1 VNLAGSGSPGG
12 ENKGSGVQAVT
23 GLKAGVVGGLGS
35 NAHATGVNLAVAAPI
50 PTLKQQAATTPI
62 QHSAPK
68 VIYKPRPEY
77 TAEARQ
83 LHLEG
88 TVTVHIHVRQDG
100 SVEVVGISDGLGHGL
115 DESARRAVEGTKF
128 EPATDA
134 SGHPIPWD
142 GVVKVA
148 FQLAG

>member
-1 VNLAGSGSPGG
+1 
-12 ENKGSGVQAVT
+12 
-23 GLKAGVVGGLGS
+23 
-35 NAHATGVNLAVAAPI
+35 
-50 PTLKQQAATTPI
+50 
-62 QHSAPK
+62 
-68 VIYKPRPEY
+68 
-77 TAEARQ
+77 

-88 TVTVHIHVRQDG
+88 TVTVHIHVRPDG

-134 SGHPIPWD
+134 AGHPIAWD